1 MLVSGGKIRK
11 KIEDKFDFKFKS
23 LKIIGYFNKNKDSY
37 NKIFDTIICKDRE
50 NIYMIEMHNA
60 KIEIIKKLRYISV
73 DNITNSFTFFF
84 NGEKFYY
91 KYAERIVL
99 AYDVDGE
106 EEEGGGG
113 TKVNYIN
120 GSEIEILYV
129 GNEEL
134 KLADEEMVILKLDN
148 YFIDEKKL
156 FEK

>member
-1 MLVSGGKIRK
+1 MLVIKGKIRK
-11 KIEDKFDFKFKS
+11 KIEDKFDFKFKN
-23 LKIIGYFNKNKDSY
+23 LKIIGYFNKNKDSR

-60 KIEIIKKLRYISV
+60 KIEIIKKLQYISV
-73 DNITNSFTFFF
+73 DNTTNSFTFFF

-99 AYDVDGE
+99 AYNKE
-106 EEEGGGG
+106 EG

-129 GNEEL
+129 GNEKL
-134 KLADEEMVILKLDN
+134 KLADEEMVTLKLCN

-156 FEK
+156 FGN